1 VARTTLCSQPTARP
15 LPRGLLGVVT
25 LFFFDAPIPKLGMK
39 PYWVAP
45 NLGIVQ
51 SKSLRYV
58 LEKREGGESFE
69 VSVDEANC
77 FAPLGWVCNGL
88 IDEKNFWGRV
98 AGCHSETVS
107 TAQNPLAAS
116 YQKSE
121 KMKRFWIEN
130 WQRKHVVTQKKQRE
144 ITDLVCVFV

>member
-1 VARTTLCSQPTARP
+1 
-15 LPRGLLGVVT
+15 VT

>member
-1 VARTTLCSQPTARP
+1 L
-15 LPRGLLGVVT
+15 
-25 LFFFDAPIPKLGMK
+25 
-39 PYWVAP
+39 P

-51 SKSLRYV
+51 YNSLRYV

-69 VSVDEANC
+69 VCVDEGNF
-77 FAPLGWVCNGL
+77 FAPLGWVYSDL
-88 IDEKNFWGRV
+88 IDEKIFWGRV

-116 YQKSE
+116 YIKSE
-121 KMKRFWIEN
+121 KMKRFCLKN
-130 WQRKHVVTQKKQRE
+130 WQRKHVVTQKKQRK

>member
-1 VARTTLCSQPTARP
+1 
-15 LPRGLLGVVT
+15 
-25 LFFFDAPIPKLGMK
+25 M
-39 PYWVAP
+39 P

-51 SKSLRYV
+51 YNSLRYV

-69 VSVDEANC
+69 VCVDKGNC

-88 IDEKNFWGRV
+88 IDEKFFGGRV

-121 KMKRFWIEN
+121 KNE
-130 WQRKHVVTQKKQRE
+130 TLL
-144 ITDLVCVFV
+144 D